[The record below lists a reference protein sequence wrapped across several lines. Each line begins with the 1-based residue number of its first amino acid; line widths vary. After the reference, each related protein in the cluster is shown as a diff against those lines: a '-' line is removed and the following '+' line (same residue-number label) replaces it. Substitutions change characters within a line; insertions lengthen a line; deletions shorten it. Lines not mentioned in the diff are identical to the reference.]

1 MKQSDYKRHSELVE
15 VLTAISVVS
24 ERLARNMSVLAA
36 ENFMKGE
43 NRNEQNKR
51 NGNGNRRTAKCRR
64 SY

>member
-36 ENFMKGE
+36 EKFMKGE

-51 NGNGNRRTAKCRR
+51 NGNGNRRTA
-64 SY
+64 